1 MDSDGD
7 SIILKA
13 ILSTPE
19 KETDPEITT
28 SPSDETSCSEDKK
41 EEGAEED
48 GGEGGTGISTC
59 EPVDSSVG
67 NKSEED
73 YEASVEKGITNDS
86 DSVFKEEG
94 GVVSEDVACSTNNK
108 SGRWYLI
115 SSLCFCI
122 SVPQKQALLDKRMN
136 NYYIYL
142 QVFKT
147 VLRNL
152 ACSVLYNTITFS
164 SL

>member
-28 SPSDETSCSEDKK
+28 SPSDETSCSKDKK
-41 EEGAEED
+41 EEVGAEEEG

-67 NKSEED
+67 DKSEG

-94 GVVSEDVACSTNNK
+94 GVVSEDVACSTNDK
-108 SGRWYLI
+108 SGRWYLF
-115 SSLCFCI
+115 SSLCFCT
-122 SVPQKQALLDKRMN
+122 SVPQSKP
-136 NYYIYL
+136 
-142 QVFKT
+142 
-147 VLRNL
+147 
-152 ACSVLYNTITFS
+152 C
-164 SL
+164 